1 MGKCPL
7 WVKSRHLRCKKLC
20 PLYPQK
26 RTFGSA
32 SDLSALAAGLIGQL
46 RYLGQNLRNRPL
58 ALGF

>member
-20 PLYPQK
+20 PLYPQN
-26 RTFGSA
+26 SA